1 MGFFIV
7 IAVES
12 RQFLRRPIAPP
23 PRTRFLLMVPTSRL
37 LLKQTISVQAL
48 FFLLFP
54 AIVWAET
61 STIVH
66 PKPNLTPSELAAAR
80 RLDWVPVDELTEL
93 QKKAV
98 PSVCCGAYIAPLRT
112 DADAQLEPEQASL
125 RATADESHT
134 EQQTQVSMRGKVLLT
149 QGNRSVSADSANLDQ
164 TTRLA
169 QLDGNIQLR
178 EPGFLFRAD
187 KAKIHIDSGET
198 RLENTTFVLYDTR
211 VHGTAAYLQRSS
223 DDVFTL
229 DTSEISS
236 CEPGDN
242 AWSIQGS
249 KIAIH
254 QNQHYGTAQNMRI
267 HLKDVP
273 VFYMPYARFPV
284 GEERLSGFLFPL
296 VGYSGRNGLDTAL
309 PFYWNIAP
317 NYDAIITPRY
327 IVERGA
333 VLELDARHMSE
344 EFDSELLAAGIENDQ
359 GSTKGK
365 DPEGKQI
372 DHVGEDRW
380 FYTFTQK
387 GGRGQ
392 RWSSDINYTDL
403 SDIDYFRDLE
413 NGGVGVNQQA
423 YREQRA
429 SLAYQTDHWVL
440 GSSVTDYRPVT
451 YNQSVYRELPRIHVN
466 GDYSLGDWD
475 IQFNNEYTHFVQSR
489 YYKQRADTIIFG
501 ERFNSDYRL
510 VWDNASEWG
519 FIKPSIAVKSLSYQF
534 AQETLADS
542 SDQSLAFVVPQASV
556 DTGLYFERF
565 TPVFNNNYLQT
576 LEPRLFYFYSQYK
589 DQSSLFDVRT
599 GNSTTEINTGTVKF
613 DTSELTFNYDQ
624 LFRTSRFAGG
634 DRLDD
639 ANQVSLALSSALVSQ
654 QTGVERL
661 RVSLGKIVYG
671 EDRRITIF
679 KPIEQ
684 DGPRESDTRST
695 SPLALKLTGQ
705 VNSHLRATSDLVYDE
720 LNGRMDYASTG
731 LHYLDDQ
738 YRIFNLTYRY
748 TLNPLASS
756 LSQLVVTEEKPM
768 NQVDVSVLWPLTSR
782 WSLLA
787 RTNHD
792 FAHGVE
798 LDSFLGLEYND
809 CCYRLRL
816 LGRRSLEFDY
826 NKPNFLEQ
834 VGHSDYDTGFSVEM
848 QLKGLGSM
856 GQTVSNLLDKVV
868 TGFSD
873 REKNIR

>member
-1 MGFFIV
+1 
-7 IAVES
+7 
-12 RQFLRRPIAPP
+12 
-23 PRTRFLLMVPTSRL
+23 MVPTSRL
-37 LLKQTISVQAL
+37 SLKQNTRCLPLVGLISFVTVHAL

-54 AIVWAET
+54 ALVCAET
-61 STIVH
+61 STIIH
-66 PKPNLTPSELAAAR
+66 PKPSLSPSELTEAR
-80 RLDWVPVDELTEL
+80 TLDWVPVDELTEL

-98 PSVCCGAYIAPLRT
+98 PIVCCGAYIAPLRT
-112 DADAQLEPEQASL
+112 DADAQLAPEEASL

-134 EQQTQVSMRGKVLLT
+134 EQQTQVSMKGKVSLT

-164 TTRLA
+164 TTRQA

-187 KAKIHIDSGET
+187 KAKINIDSGET
-198 RLENTTFVLYDTR
+198 QLENTTFVLYDTR

-223 DDVFTL
+223 DNVIGL
-229 DTSEISS
+229 SASEISS

-249 KIAIH
+249 KITLH
-254 QNQHYGTAQNMRI
+254 QNEHYGTAQNMRI
-267 HLKDVP
+267 NIKDMP
-273 VFYMPYARFPV
+273 MFYVPYARFPL
-284 GEERLSGFLFPL
+284 GNKRLSGFLFPS
-296 VGYSGRNGLDTAL
+296 VAYSKRNGLDTAL

-327 IVERGA
+327 IAERGA
-333 VLELDARHMSE
+333 VLGLDARHMSE
-344 EFDSELLAAGIENDQ
+344 GFDSELLASGIQNDQ

-365 DPEGKQI
+365 DLAGNQI
-372 DHVGEDRW
+372 VHVGEDRW

-392 RWSSDINYTDL
+392 RWSSDIDYTDL

-413 NGGVGVNQQA
+413 NGGVSVNQLA
-423 YREQRA
+423 YKDQKA
-429 SLAYQTDHWVL
+429 SLAYQTDHWAL
-440 GSSVTDYRPVT
+440 GSAVSDYRPVT
-451 YNQSVYRELPRIHVN
+451 YNQSIYRELPRIHVN
-466 GDYSLGDWD
+466 GDYRFSDWNL
-475 IQFNNEYTHFVQSR
+475 QFNNEYVHFVESR
-489 YYKQRADTIIFG
+489 YFDKPANKIIFG

-510 VWDNASEWG
+510 VWDNSSVWG
-519 FIKPSIAVKSLSYQF
+519 FIKPSIAAKSLSYQF
-534 AQETLADS
+534 APETLADPS
-542 SDQSLAFVVPQASV
+542 EKSLSFVTPQVSL

-565 TPVFNNNYLQT
+565 SPIFGDAYLQT
-576 LEPRLFYFYSQYK
+576 LEPRAFYFYSQYQ
-589 DQSSLFDVRT
+589 DQSALFNVRT
-599 GNSTTEINTGTVKF
+599 GTSTTGINEGTVKF

-639 ANQVSLALSSALVSQ
+639 ANQLSLALSSALVSQ

-661 RVSLGKIVYG
+661 RISLGKIVYG
-671 EDRRITIF
+671 EDRRVSVF
-679 KPIEQ
+679 EANEQ
-684 DGPRESDTRST
+684 SGLQESDTRST
-695 SPLALKLTGQ
+695 SPLALKLTSQ
-705 VNSHLRATSDLVYDE
+705 MSSSLRVTSDAVYDE
-720 LNGRMDYASTG
+720 LSGRVDYASIGT
-731 LHYLDDQ
+731 HYLDDQ

-756 LSQLVVTEEKPM
+756 LSQFVVTEEKPL
-768 NQVDVSVLWPLTSR
+768 NQVDMSVLWPLTSR
-782 WSLLA
+782 WNLLA

-792 FAHGVE
+792 FTHGVE
-798 LDSFLGLEYND
+798 LDSFIGFEYND
-809 CCYRLRL
+809 CCYRLRV
-816 LGRRSLEFDY
+816 LGRRSVEFDY
-826 NKPNFLEQ
+826 NNPNFLEH

-856 GQTVSNLLDKVV
+856 GQTISKLLDKVV